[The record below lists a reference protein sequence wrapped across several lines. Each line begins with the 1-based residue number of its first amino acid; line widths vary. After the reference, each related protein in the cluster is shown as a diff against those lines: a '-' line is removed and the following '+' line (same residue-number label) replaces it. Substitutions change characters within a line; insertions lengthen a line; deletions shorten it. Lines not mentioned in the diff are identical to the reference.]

1 MFNSSRSFLT
11 LVNLLALSSAFAFAA
26 PHPHKGK
33 HSGSGP
39 VAHKLTNTALDAIE
53 RRDNARFTYYD
64 AGENA
69 CGGHDSST
77 DYVSA
82 AADIVSRSGVNC
94 SPVYSTGHRHQSF
107 GMHQNLLCTRRE
119 LTIPQLYNNGAHCY
133 KTVTVQYNGQ
143 QVKATVTD
151 EVCLQ
156 PCDAK
161 TEV

>member
-77 DYVSA
+77 DYVIA
-82 AADIVSRSGVNC
+82 I
-94 SPVYSTGHRHQSF
+94 SPS
-107 GMHQNLLCTRRE
+107 
-119 LTIPQLYNNGAHCY
+119 LYNNGAHCY

-143 QVKATVTD
+143 QVQATVTD
-151 EVCLQ
+151 ECPGCSGNGADLSRPLFAHLASPDEGVIYGQ
-156 PCDAK
+156 WWFN
-161 TEV
+161 